1 MKVRSRCQAYKCK
14 NNAPYGNASV
24 ISGLNALERET
35 QEGRTLMERID
46 NAEAQALNNLSL
58 IRNPLRFAAAV
69 GTLCITASFLNP
81 QSTLWSAMSRSLSLT
96 VRMWR
101 RMILFFADSFI
112 YVSIRLIC
120 ALVLFEVVTQY
131 TGQRPNLGDVDRQA
145 EGIRGV
151 GHQQNRGREF
161 NGNIRRRRRIIFRN
175 EEEEIRE
182 AIERSL
188 VEQ

>member
-1 MKVRSRCQAYKCK
+1 
-14 NNAPYGNASV
+14 
-24 ISGLNALERET
+24 
-35 QEGRTLMERID
+35 MERID

-81 QSTLWSAMSRSLSLT
+81 QSTLWSTMSRSLSLV
-96 VRMWR
+96 VRMLR

-120 ALVLFEVVTQY
+120 TLVLFEAIAQY
-131 TGQRPNLGDVDRQA
+131 TGQRPNFGGANRQA
-145 EGIRGV
+145 EGIRGD
-151 GHQQNRGREF
+151 GHQQNRGRGF